1 MKNTPLHCFLAVLT
15 VALCAAVHA
24 APAPPRDQLGRSVK
38 LAILVDKVMQPEEG
52 WVTKEWMVKEAAD
65 AGFNVFSP
73 RQGYDRPDDVR
84 QVTEW
89 CSKYG
94 MYHLPWM
101 RGTLDAPDSAE
112 AHGKRLVWA
121 SGNEQ
126 ALWSPNSDEFW
137 EWTTKYLVE
146 YAKLSAQLPN
156 LMGVFLDY
164 ENYAKG
170 SQGNC
175 YSLSY
180 DDLIMVAF
188 GKAKGLAH
196 IEPDLA
202 KRKAWL
208 EEQGL
213 HEEFQQLQINHWRER
228 CRTLRKAVDEYDP
241 KFQFCIYPAP
251 GTPFMVEA
259 CYPEWSTEAAPII
272 LADPWVYGRP
282 SRFLPQAEALEANR
296 QKLLKGIEI
305 PTAAGLPF
313 IYSGGIDPIVDGA
326 DPEFCGKNAVMIS
339 ETTGGYWIFY
349 EGPKYKV
356 DHPEYFK
363 WFTWANKHLQGNALA
378 AWHEPRETPEDF
390 GLALFKDGTERPAL
404 VAPPVT
410 GEQVEFPAVTMRRD
424 NLMVLGCKAGQ
435 PVEVVLRNHPIASYQ
450 SLLVWELRTPKFEKL
465 ANGTL
470 PNDGTGTVTF
480 TPDADGLYLLGA
492 SAGSCAYSV
501 VSANVPVGLY
511 AGRSLSFIYGAER
524 LYFKVPEGVTDFT
537 LTLRGSGGETVR
549 ANVFDPD
556 GNQVATG
563 QTTLAELTTQVKVTV
578 GAHAGKTWSLQLAK
592 ADEGTLEDNS
602 ITLDSELAPTL
613 SLVEGQVFDLGR

>member
-1 MKNTPLHCFLAVLT
+1 MKTPVCRALTVLT
-15 VALCAAVHA
+15 LAASAAAQA
-24 APAPPRDQLGRSVK
+24 APAPPRDELGRSVK

-52 WVTKEWMVKEAAD
+52 WVTKEWMVKEAAE

-73 RQGYDRPDDVR
+73 RVGQERLDEVR
-84 QVTEW
+84 QVAAW
-89 CSKYG
+89 CGKYG
-94 MYHLPWM
+94 LYHMPWM
-101 RGTLDAPDSAE
+101 RGTLEAPDSPE

-121 SGNEQ
+121 GGNEQ
-126 ALWSPNSDEFW
+126 PLWSPNSDEFW
-137 EWTTKYLVE
+137 EWTTKYIVE
-146 YAKLSAQLPN
+146 YAGMSVELPN

-170 SQGNC
+170 KQGNC

-180 DDLIMVAF
+180 DDLITVAF

-208 EEQGL
+208 EQQGL
-213 HEEFQQLQINHWRER
+213 HQEFEQFQLNHWRER
-228 CRTLRKAVDEYDP
+228 CRALRRAVDERNP
-241 KFQFCIYPAP
+241 KFQFCLYPAP

-296 QKLLKGIEI
+296 TTLLKGMEI
-305 PTAAGLPF
+305 PKAAGIPF
-313 IYSGGIDPIVDGA
+313 LYSGGIDPVVDGA

-339 ETTGGYWIFY
+339 EATGGYWIFY

-363 WFTWANKHLQGNALA
+363 WFTWANKHLQQNALA
-378 AWHEPRETPEDF
+378 AWHEPREAPEDF
-390 GLALFKDGTERPAL
+390 SLALFDDGTKRPAV
-404 VAPPVT
+404 VAPPGT
-410 GEQVEFPAVTMRRD
+410 GEKVEYPTVRMRRD
-424 NLMVLGCKAGQ
+424 NLLLLGCKAGQ
-435 PVEVVLRNHPIASYQ
+435 PVEVVLRNHPVGSYQ
-450 SLLVWELRTPKFEKL
+450 SLLVWDLRTPKLEKL
-465 ANGTL
+465 ASGTI
-470 PNDGTGTVTF
+470 PHDSTGAVTF
-480 TPDADGLYLLGA
+480 TPDADGLCLLGA

-511 AGRSLSFIYGAER
+511 AGESLAFIHAAER
-524 LYFKVPEGVTDFT
+524 LYFRVPEGVTDFT

-549 ANVFDPD
+549 ANVFDPE
-556 GNQVATG
+556 GNQAATG
-563 QTTLAELTTQVKVTV
+563 QTTLAEMTTQVKVTV
-578 GAHAGKTWSLQLAK
+578 GAHAGRTWALQLTK

-602 ITLDSELAPTL
+602 ITLDPKLPPTL
-613 SLVEGQVFDLGR
+613 SLVEGQVFDLSR